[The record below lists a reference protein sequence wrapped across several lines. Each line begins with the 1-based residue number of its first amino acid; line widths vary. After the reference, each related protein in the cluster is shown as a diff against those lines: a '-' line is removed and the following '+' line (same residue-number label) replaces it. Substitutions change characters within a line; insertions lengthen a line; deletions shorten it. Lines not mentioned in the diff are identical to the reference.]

1 MNPGGAC
8 RKSVFIESI
17 FSIALVLFAL
27 AFYYTQGFG
36 LLQVQ
41 PKESLEDYQWGELK
55 AIAAMISDAKTDED
69 ATAIAYRYGLCD
81 KNGKPYQDNIKEVY
95 HKGGSGTN
103 QVRIIGFR
111 HDAIDDYK
119 YAGITFCFC
128 HPFDTMPM
136 YYSLDAESPTNGWTQ
151 SGARYKLAKCLSTP
165 AEKSNRIDDKLG
177 SAITTVRKKTY
188 TYDVASKGL
197 IEDQS
202 YDRLFL
208 LSYSEVFGSDG
219 GGFGRYKDEYDL
231 GYEGEQY
238 ALFRKATKKEL
249 RQMVASPGKT
259 IWLRTHSSKN
269 PRRYLA
275 ITPKAS
281 MTSESAG
288 SENDTLVAFCL

>member
-1 MNPGGAC
+1 MNPVGTC
-8 RKSVFIESI
+8 HKSVLIEVV

-27 AFYYTQGFG
+27 GFYYTQGFG

-41 PKESLEDYQWGELK
+41 PKKSLEDYQWGELK
-55 AIAAMISDAKTDED
+55 AVAAMISDAKTDED
-69 ATAIAYRYGLCD
+69 AIAIAHKYGLCD
-81 KNGKPYQDNIKEVY
+81 KNGKPYQDNTKEVY
-95 HKGGSGTN
+95 HRGGSGTN

-119 YAGITFCFC
+119 NAGITFCFC
-128 HPFDTMPM
+128 RPFDTMPM

-165 AEKSNRIDDKLG
+165 AEKSNRIDDKLRG
-177 SAITTVRKKTY
+177 VITTVRKKTY
-188 TYDVASKGL
+188 TYDVASKSL
-197 IEDQS
+197 IEDLS
-202 YDRLFL
+202 GDRLFL
-208 LSYSEVFGSDG
+208 LSYSEVFGCNG

-231 GYEGEQY
+231 RYEGEQY

-249 RQMVASPGKT
+249 KQMVASPGKT

-275 ITPKAS
+275 ITSKAS
-281 MTSESAG
+281 MTSKSAV